1 MTAGI
6 PRAIVIVAMDDEAA
20 PFIERATAV
29 GEPRSVGNAMIR
41 EITFAGLPVLLVRS
55 GIGLVNA
62 AGAATAAI
70 LATAQDRASSLPM
83 VISAGTAGGVDESV
97 AVGDVVIG
105 GTYINIDADARA
117 FGYELG
123 QVPGMP
129 PFYTASSE
137 HLDALADGS
146 WMPDLSVANLPAVTT
161 PLGAADSGTLSTGSV
176 PSGTASR
183 GTVPSTIHV
192 GLIVS
197 SYSFVSEPRALVIR
211 DQFSGALATDMES
224 VAIAQTSFVHD
235 RPFLS
240 VRGISDLCGPVA
252 NADFLTHV
260 DDAADRSAQVIAA
273 LLQRLLAPGY

>member
-1 MTAGI
+1 MTDAI
-6 PRAIVIVAMDDEAA
+6 PRAASPRAVVIVAMDDEAA

-29 GEPRSVGNAMIR
+29 GEPRSVGNAIIR
-41 EITFAGLPVLLVRS
+41 EITFAGVPVLLVRS

-70 LATAQDRASSLPM
+70 LATTQGPGSPVPV
-83 VISAGTAGGVDESV
+83 VISAGTAGGVGESV

-129 PFYTASSE
+129 PSYSASPE

-146 WMPDLSVANLPAVTT
+146 WMPALTIANFPADSNA
-161 PLGAADSGTLSTGSV
+161 PGAADSSTVS
-176 PSGTASR
+176 PETA
-183 GTVPSTIHV
+183 PSTIHV

-197 SYSFVSEPRALVIR
+197 SYSFVSEPRALIIR
-211 DQFSGALATDMES
+211 EQFAGALATDMES

-260 DDAADRSAQVIAA
+260 DDAADRSAQVVAA
-273 LLQRLLAPGY
+273 LLQYLLA

>member
-1 MTAGI
+1 MTAGT

-29 GEPRSVGNAMIR
+29 GEPRSVGNAVIR
-41 EITFAGLPVLLVRS
+41 EITFAGHPVLLVRS

-70 LATAQDRASSLPM
+70 LATSAGSSSPAPL
-83 VISAGTAGGVDESV
+83 VISAGTAGGVGESV

-105 GTYINIDADARA
+105 STYINIDADARA

-129 PFYTASSE
+129 PSYTASDE
-137 HLDALADGS
+137 HVDALADGS
-146 WMPDLSVANLPAVTT
+146 WMPDLSVANPPADPVA
-161 PLGAADSGTLSTGSV
+161 PGLAASGTSPGPV
-176 PSGTASR
+176 P
-183 GTVPSTIHV
+183 VPSTIHV

-211 DQFSGALATDMES
+211 EQFSGALATDMES

-252 NADFLTHV
+252 DADFLTHV
-260 DDAADRSAQVIAA
+260 DDAADRSALVVSAV
-273 LLQRLLAPGY
+273 LQRLCG